1 MDPSETP
8 ISHHS
13 ACMETQES
21 VFRQLLT
28 QQFLGMLSTD
38 CTLKASNPLQ
48 PFQDLLQPICR
59 KMFKFCGGCAFA
71 LCSGF
76 GVFPHTVTA

>member
-13 ACMETQES
+13 ACMETQGS
-21 VFRQLLT
+21 VFWQLLT

-38 CTLKASNPLQ
+38 CTLNASNPLQ

-59 KMFKFCGGCAFA
+59 KQFKLVFGRAFA
-71 LCSGF
+71 FLQGLES
-76 GVFPHTVTA
+76 PIL